1 MKFIVDLCLFVL
13 QVSNND
19 EYPKTIC
26 YNCKT
31 QLDMYIKFVDT
42 LLSGQLYL
50 RQVYKASK
58 QISPEKNIPYVNEKT
73 SSLKSN
79 ISTDIDDEDIVFETV
94 KLLAVENDIKYHPIN
109 NLGK

>member
-1 MKFIVDLCLFVL
+1 MDLYLFVL

-26 YNCKT
+26 YNCKI
-31 QLDMYIKFVDT
+31 QLDMFIKFVDT

-50 RQVYKASK
+50 RQVYKTSK
-58 QISPEKNIPYVNEKT
+58 QISPEKNIPYINEKT
-73 SSLKSN
+73 ALKSI

-94 KLLAVENDIKYHPIN
+94 ELLAVENDIKYHPIN